1 MKYGVILE
9 TAKEYQKK
17 YSISKMCQFLD
28 VSRSG
33 YYEWVKRGESR
44 RKTNDRQLAE
54 RIQSIFEQSKGRY
67 GSPRIYEELR
77 DQGIR
82 CSRKRVARLMREMG
96 LKARPKR
103 KFKETTNSKHDH
115 PVAPNRLNR
124 QFQTDAPNQVWVAD
138 ITYIRTFEGWLYLA
152 AVMDLYSRKIV
163 GWAMSERM
171 TSDLAV
177 SALKMAIK
185 HRKPRKGIL
194 HHSDRGVQYASK
206 PYQKLLKKNG
216 FMGSMSRKG
225 NCWDNAPMES
235 FFSTLKTE
243 CIQDKI
249 YLARVLAK
257 REIFEYI
264 EIDYNRKR
272 RHSSN
277 GYLTPEIFENRRKTA

>member
-17 YSISKMCQFLD
+17 YSISKMCQFLK

-33 YYEWVKRGESR
+33 YYEWIMRGESP
-44 RKTNDRQLAE
+44 RKKKDRELAE
-54 RIQSIFEQSKGRY
+54 KIRMSFEQSKGRY

-82 CSRKRVARLMREMG
+82 CSRKRVARLMREMD
-96 LKARPKR
+96 LEARHKR
-103 KFKETTNSKHDH
+103 KFKATTNSKHDH
-115 PVAPNRLNR
+115 PVAPNLLNR

-171 TSDLAV
+171 TADLAI

-185 HRKPRKGIL
+185 RRNPRKEIM

-206 PYQKLLKKNG
+206 PYQKVLKKNG
-216 FMGSMSRKG
+216 FIVSMSRKG

-243 CIQDKI
+243 CIHDKT
-249 YLARVLAK
+249 YLARILAK

-272 RHSSN
+272 RHSSI
-277 GYLTPEIFENRRKTA
+277 GSMIPENFENRRITA